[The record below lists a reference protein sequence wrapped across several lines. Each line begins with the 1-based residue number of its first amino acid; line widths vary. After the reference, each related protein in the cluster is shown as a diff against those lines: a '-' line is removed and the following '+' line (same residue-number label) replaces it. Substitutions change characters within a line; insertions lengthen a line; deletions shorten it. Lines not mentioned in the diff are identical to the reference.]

1 MNKTEVKMTLTAYF
15 QVEGDGETA
24 IENAMDKAYIA
35 YGSQAYEYGEFT
47 IEEKSV
53 GTVND

>member
-1 MNKTEVKMTLTAYF
+1 MSKTEVKMTLTAYF

-35 YGSQAYEYGEFT
+35 YGLQAYEYGEFT
-47 IEEKSV
+47 IEEKS
-53 GTVND
+53 GD